1 MTRLI
6 TYLLLPVIV
15 FFANCTGPEQ
25 QNTLQL
31 DLADTTALAASEAT
45 DNAKIIPAA
54 ERMDLYLP
62 MLKGKRVAVF
72 ANHTSLVGNT
82 NLVDTLVKSGINVTV
97 VFGPEHG
104 FRGTADAGE
113 KVGNYTDEKT
123 GIPVVSLYG
132 GKHKPAPED
141 LTNVD
146 VMIFDIQDVGTRF
159 YTYIS
164 SMEEYMLAAIEN
176 DKKLIILDRPNPNGF
191 YVDGP
196 VLDTNFKSFVGM
208 QPIPIVYGLTIGEY
222 AWYLIGESLQT
233 TGPIA
238 WINHITDKKDSLI
251 NFSRISLNPPDGP
264 TDGRPRV
271 TKKLEIT
278 IVRCGGYTH
287 KSKYSLPVNPSP
299 NLKDMSAIYWYAS
312 TCLFEGTAL
321 SEGRGTDKPFQY
333 IGHPSLPK
341 SFFSFTP
348 VSTAGAKNPKLKDKL
363 CYGWDLSGSPQAT
376 LKRVD
381 NKIQLKF
388 LLEAYRLFPE
398 KDSFFRSNNSFNRLA
413 GTDMLMKQIKEGVSE
428 DSIRKSWEKDLNV
441 YKQARKKYL
450 LYEDF

>member
-6 TYLLLPVIV
+6 TYLLLPVIG
-15 FFANCTGPEQ
+15 FITYCTGRQQ

-31 DLADTTALAASEAT
+31 DLADTTALAAGEAT

-54 ERMDLYLP
+54 ERMDIYLP

-72 ANHTSLVGNT
+72 ANHTSLVRNT

-113 KVGNYTDEKT
+113 KIGNYTDEKT

-141 LTNVD
+141 VKNVD

-164 SMEEYMLAAIEN
+164 SMEEYMLAAFEN
-176 DKKLIILDRPNPNGF
+176 DKSLIILDRPNPNGF

-196 VLDTNFKSFVGM
+196 VLDTNFRSFVGM

-222 AWYLIGESLQT
+222 AWFLLGENVFANKSMPGKMQT
-233 TGPIA
+233 VF
-238 WINHITDKKDSLI
+238 KKDS
-251 NFSRISLNPPDGP
+251 SL
-264 TDGRPRV
+264 TFYH
-271 TKKLEIT
+271 TLKTLQIT
-278 IVRCGGYTH
+278 VITCAGYTH

-341 SFFSFTP
+341 NFFSFTP
-348 VSTAGAKNPKLKDKL
+348 ASTAGAKNPKLKDKL

-376 LKRVD
+376 LKRV
-381 NKIQLKF
+381 NNQVQLKF

-398 KDSFFRSNNSFNRLA
+398 KDSFFRSGNSFNRLA
-413 GTDMLMKQIKEGVSE
+413 GTDSLMKQIKAGLSE
-428 DSIRKSWEKDLNV
+428 DAIRKSWGKDLNTF
-441 YKQARKKYL
+441 KQTRKKYL